1 MKYIIK
7 LFVIPAGIWLSS
19 TSLTWSAKIDA
30 AVKPASPHTVEFQ
43 NKQKS
48 LLAFDDQRDFAEQQR
63 GFIAAPDD
71 NKIIVDGKVVWDM
84 SRFDFLFQGQEF
96 DTIHPSLQRHA
107 LLNMNYGLYEVIPG
121 VYQVRGFD
129 LANITFIRGAT
140 GWIVFDALTTKE
152 TAGAAL
158 DLINQQLGELPVKA
172 VIYSHNHGDHFGG
185 VRGLVDEADV
195 VSGKVKIIAPDG
207 FMKHAIS
214 ENVYAGNA
222 MSRRLFYQYGM
233 LLPASPTGHVDQA
246 IGKGLPNG
254 TIGLIAPNVTIAQ
267 EKETMVVDG
276 VLMEF
281 QLTPNTEAQAEMNT
295 WFPDK
300 KMFWAAENMTGTIHN
315 IYTLRGAEV
324 RDALA
329 WSKYINKALHEYGQ
343 KAEVMIASHNWPRWG
358 NERIQ
363 EVMRGQRDMY
373 AHLNNQV
380 LHLANQGVTVNE
392 IHNEYTVPKSQQANW
407 FSRGYHGSFE
417 HNSRGVINRYLGYW
431 DANPTTLIPESPKDS
446 APLYVQMMGG
456 AKKILRKS
464 KKLIAAGE
472 YRLAQEILNKL
483 VYAEPDNT
491 KAKLLLADSFEQLG
505 YQQESPSVRN
515 SFLAAALELRN
526 GIPVQ
531 RTLRSVGPDVLRA
544 LTVEQYFDYL
554 AVLLDSRKAEDV
566 SFKIN
571 YVMPDIGRTYAV
583 ELSNAT
589 LSNIEGYL
597 NNEPDLTITID
608 RKDMGQIIS
617 QQATYQDLAKQ
628 GKVKFSGNV
637 GVLQQ
642 LKSLLVQFDP
652 LFEIMPGTKP
662 AN

>member
-1 MKYIIK
+1 
-7 LFVIPAGIWLSS
+7 
-19 TSLTWSAKIDA
+19 
-30 AVKPASPHTVEFQ
+30 
-43 NKQKS
+43 
-48 LLAFDDQRDFAEQQR
+48 
-63 GFIAAPDD
+63 
-71 NKIIVDGKVVWDM
+71 
-84 SRFDFLFQGQEF
+84 
-96 DTIHPSLQRHA
+96 
-107 LLNMNYGLYEVIPG
+107 
-121 VYQVRGFD
+121 
-129 LANITFIRGAT
+129 
-140 GWIVFDALTTKE
+140 
-152 TAGAAL
+152 
-158 DLINQQLGELPVKA
+158 
-172 VIYSHNHGDHFGG
+172 
-185 VRGLVDEADV
+185 
-195 VSGKVKIIAPDG
+195 
-207 FMKHAIS
+207 
-214 ENVYAGNA
+214 
-222 MSRRLFYQYGM
+222 
-233 LLPASPTGHVDQA
+233 
-246 IGKGLPNG
+246 
-254 TIGLIAPNVTIAQ
+254 
-267 EKETMVVDG
+267 
-276 VLMEF
+276 
-281 QLTPNTEAQAEMNT
+281 
-295 WFPDK
+295 
-300 KMFWAAENMTGTIHN
+300 
-315 IYTLRGAEV
+315 
-324 RDALA
+324 
-329 WSKYINKALHEYGQ
+329 
-343 KAEVMIASHNWPRWG
+343 
-358 NERIQ
+358 
-363 EVMRGQRDMY
+363 
-373 AHLNNQV
+373 
-380 LHLANQGVTVNE
+380 
-392 IHNEYTVPKSQQANW
+392 
-407 FSRGYHGSFE
+407 
-417 HNSRGVINRYLGYW
+417 
-431 DANPTTLIPESPKDS
+431 
-446 APLYVQMMGG
+446 VQMMGG

-642 LKSLLVQFDP
+642 LKSILVQFDP

-662 AN
+662 AS